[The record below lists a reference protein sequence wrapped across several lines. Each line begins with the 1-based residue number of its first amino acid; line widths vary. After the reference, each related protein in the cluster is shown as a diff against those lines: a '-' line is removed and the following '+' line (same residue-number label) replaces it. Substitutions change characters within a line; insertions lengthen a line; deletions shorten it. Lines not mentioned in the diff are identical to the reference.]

1 MIKRSL
7 IGALAALVILAAPA
21 AQAEP
26 RHGLSAFGDLK
37 YPAGFTHFDYVNP
50 DAPKGGRLSMIGT
63 SARIT
68 FNSFN
73 FYILKGDAAQGLP
86 FLFDTLMVRAWDE
99 PDAVYGLVAETPDVA
114 DDGLSVTFALRKEAR
129 FADGSPLTAEDVA
142 NSLTL
147 LKEKGDPRI
156 ALQLTKIT
164 KAEALGPHQVRFTF
178 SEAARD
184 LPLVAATS
192 IPVFSKAYYTKN
204 DFSKTT
210 LEPPLGS
217 GPYKISDFKQ
227 GRYVTF
233 TRRDDYWAKDLPVN
247 KGQFNFD
254 ELRYEYFRDRTAQFE
269 ALKAGAFDLREEFTS
284 KVWATQYDIPP
295 VQKGWLKTETLPDA
309 RPSGA
314 QGFFMNMRRAK
325 FADPR
330 VREAI
335 GLAFDFEWTNR
346 NQFYELYKRTHSFF
360 ENSAM
365 KADGAPSA
373 EEMKLLEP
381 LKAQLR
387 PEVFKD
393 PFIPPVSNGSGQDR
407 KLLRMASKLLKEAGW
422 EVKDGKRVNA
432 KGEVLQIEFLTFSP
446 TFERIIGPYIK
457 NLRILGIDGKMRL
470 VDPAQY
476 ESRRKAFDF
485 DITTSRFVVRQTPGV
500 ELENYFGSNSAKIS
514 GSLNLAGISSPAI
527 DALVDKVVK
536 ANSRDELN
544 TAARALDRV
553 LRAEHFWVPHWY
565 KASHTIAYWDKFSR
579 PETKPR
585 FSRGIIATWWYDEAK
600 AAKLKAARN

>member
-1 MIKRSL
+1 MIRKTL
-7 IGALAALVILAAPA
+7 IGALAALALFAAPA
-21 AQAEP
+21 AEAEP
-26 RHGLSAFGDLK
+26 SHGLSAFGDLK
-37 YPAGFTHFDYVNP
+37 YPADFKHFDYVNP
-50 DAPKGGRLSMIGT
+50 DAPKGGRLALIGT

-99 PDAVYGLVAETPDVA
+99 PDAVYGLVAETADVA
-114 DDGLSVTFALRKEAR
+114 GDGLSVTFALRKEAR
-129 FADGSPLTAEDVA
+129 FADGSPVTAEDVA

-164 KAEALGPHQVRFTF
+164 KAEVLGPHQVRFVF
-178 SEAARD
+178 SEASRD

-192 IPVFSKAYYTKN
+192 IPVFSKAYYTEK
-204 DFSKTT
+204 DFAKTT

-217 GPYKISDFKQ
+217 GPYKITDFKQ
-227 GRYVTF
+227 GRNVTF

-247 KGQFNFD
+247 KGQYNFG

-295 VQKGWLKTETLPDA
+295 VQKGWLKTETLPDD

-314 QGFFMNMRRAK
+314 QGFFINTRRAK

-330 VREAI
+330 TRQAL

-365 KADGAPSA
+365 KATGAPSA
-373 EEMKLLEP
+373 EELKLLEP
-381 LKAQLR
+381 LRGQLR
-387 PEVFKD
+387 AEVFD
-393 PFIPPVSNGSGQDR
+393 EAFVPPVSNGSGQDR
-407 KLLRMASKLLKEAGW
+407 KLLRKASRLLKEAGW

-432 KGEVLQIEFLTFSP
+432 KGEVFKIEFLTFSP

-485 DITTSRFVVRQTPGV
+485 DMTTARFIVRQTPGV
-500 ELENYFGSNSAKIS
+500 ELENYFGSASAKIN
-514 GSLNLAGISSPAI
+514 GSLNLAGVSNPVI
-527 DALVDKVVK
+527 DALVGTAVK
-536 ANSRDELN
+536 ATSRETLNS
-544 TAARALDRV
+544 AARALDRV

-565 KASHTIAYWDKFSR
+565 KASHTIAFWDKFSR
-579 PETKPR
+579 PKTKPR
-585 FSRGIIATWWYDEAK
+585 FSRGIITTWWYDEDK

>member
-1 MIKRSL
+1 MIKQSL
-7 IGALAALVILAAPA
+7 IGALAALCFFVAPA
-21 AQAEP
+21 VEAEP

-73 FYILKGDAAQGLP
+73 YYILKGDAAQGLP

-99 PDAVYGLVAETPDVA
+99 PDAVYGLVAETADVA

-129 FADGSPLTAEDVA
+129 FADGTPVTAEDVA

-156 ALQLTKIT
+156 ALQLNKIT
-164 KAEALGPHQVRFTF
+164 KAEVVGPHEVRFIF

-192 IPVFSKAYYTKN
+192 IPVFSKAYYTEN
-204 DFSKTT
+204 DFSQTT

-217 GPYKISDFKQ
+217 GPYKITDFKQ

-247 KGQFNFD
+247 KGQYNFD

-295 VQKGWLKTETLPDA
+295 VQKGWLKTETLPDE

-314 QGFFMNMRRAK
+314 QGYFINMRRAK

-365 KADGAPSA
+365 KANGLPSA
-373 EEMKLLEP
+373 EELALLEP
-381 LKAQLR
+381 LKDQLR
-387 PEVFKD
+387 PEVFKE

-407 KLLRMASKLLKEAGW
+407 KLLRRASKLLKEAGW

-432 KGEVLQIEFLTFSP
+432 KGEVFEIEFLSFSP
-446 TFERIIGPYIK
+446 TFERIVGPYIK

-485 DITTSRFVVRQTPGV
+485 DITTSRFIVRQTPGV
-500 ELENYFGSNSAKIS
+500 ELENYFGSNSASI
-514 GSLNLAGISSPAI
+514 AGLEMRERFRLPLIF
-527 DALVDKVVK
+527 
-536 ANSRDELN
+536 
-544 TAARALDRV
+544 
-553 LRAEHFWVPHWY
+553 AEFEP
-565 KASHTIAYWDKFSR
+565 K
-579 PETKPR
+579 
-585 FSRGIIATWWYDEAK
+585 
-600 AAKLKAARN
+600 

>member
-1 MIKRSL
+1 MRTL
-7 IGALAALVILAAPA
+7 FAIGLLAAVALFSAPGA
-21 AQAEP
+21 EAEP

-37 YPAGFTHFDYVNP
+37 YGPDFKHFDYVNP

-63 SARIT
+63 EARIT

-73 FYILKGDAAQGLP
+73 YYILKGDAAQGLP

-99 PDAVYGLVAETPDVA
+99 PDAVYGLVAETVEVA
-114 DDGLSVTFALRKEAR
+114 DDGLSMVFNLRKEAR
-129 FADGSPLTAEDVA
+129 FSDGSPLTAEDVA

-156 ALQLTKIT
+156 ALQLRKVS
-164 KAEALGPHQVRFTF
+164 KADVLGPHQVRFTF
-178 SEAARD
+178 TEANRD
-184 LPLVAATS
+184 LPLITATS

-227 GRYVTF
+227 ARYVTF
-233 TRRDDYWAKDLPVN
+233 ARREDYWAKDLPVN
-247 KGQFNFD
+247 KGQYNFA
-254 ELRYEYFRDRTAQFE
+254 ELRYEYFRDRTTQFE

-295 VQKGWLKTETLPDA
+295 VQKGWLKTETLPDD

-314 QGFFMNMRRAK
+314 QGFFINTRREK
-325 FADPR
+325 FSDPR
-330 VREAI
+330 TREAL

-365 KADGAPSA
+365 KANDAPGSD
-373 EEMKLLEP
+373 ELKLLEP
-381 LKAQLR
+381 LRGKLR
-387 PEVFKD
+387 SAVFEQV
-393 PFIPPVSNGSGQDR
+393 FVPPVSNGSGQDR
-407 KLLRMASKLLKEAGW
+407 KLLRRASKLLKEAGW

-432 KGEVLQIEFLTFSP
+432 NGEVFQIEFLTYSP

-457 NLRILGIDGKMRL
+457 NLRILGIDSKMRL

-485 DITTSRFVVRQTPGV
+485 DMTTTRYVVRQTPGV
-500 ELENYFGSNSAKIS
+500 ELENYFGSASAKIK
-514 GSLNLAGISSPAI
+514 GSLNLAGVGNPEI
-527 DALVDKVVK
+527 DSLVAKVVQ
-536 ANSRDELN
+536 AQDRESLN

-585 FSRGIIATWWYDEAK
+585 FHRGIVATWWYDEDK

>member
-1 MIKRSL
+1 MIKHTL
-7 IGALAALVILAAPA
+7 IGALAALALLSSPAAEAAPS
-21 AQAEP
+21 
-26 RHGLSAFGDLK
+26 HGLSAFGDLK
-37 YPAGFTHFDYVNP
+37 YPADFTHFDYVNP
-50 DAPKGGRLSMIGT
+50 NAPKGGRLALIGT

-99 PDAVYGLVAETPDVA
+99 PDAVYGLVAETADVA

-129 FADGSPLTAEDVA
+129 FADGTPVTAEDVA

-164 KAEALGPHQVRFTF
+164 KAEVLGPHQVRFVF
-178 SEAARD
+178 SEASRD

-192 IPVFSKAYYTKN
+192 IPVFSKAYYTEK
-204 DFSKTT
+204 DFAKTT

-217 GPYKISDFKQ
+217 GPYKITDFKQ

-247 KGQFNFD
+247 KGQHNFG

-295 VQKGWLKTETLPDA
+295 VRKGWLKTETLPDD

-314 QGFFMNMRRAK
+314 QGYFINTRRAK

-330 VREAI
+330 TRQAL

-365 KADGAPSA
+365 KATGAPTA
-373 EEMKLLEP
+373 DELKLLEP
-381 LKAQLR
+381 MKDQLR
-387 PEVFKD
+387 PEVFED
-393 PFIPPVSNGSGQDR
+393 AFIPPVSNGSGQDR
-407 KLLRMASKLLKEAGW
+407 KLLRQASRLLKEAGW

-432 KGEVLQIEFLTFSP
+432 KGEVFQIEFLTFSP

-457 NLRILGIDGKMRL
+457 NLRILGIDSKMRL

-485 DITTSRFVVRQTPGV
+485 DMTTARFIVRQTPGV
-500 ELENYFGSNSAKIS
+500 ELENYFGSNSAKIN
-514 GSLNLAGISSPAI
+514 GSLNLAGVSNPAI

-536 ANSRDELN
+536 ANSRETLN

-565 KASHTIAYWDKFSR
+565 KASHTIAFWDKFSR
-579 PETKPR
+579 PKTKPR
-585 FSRGIIATWWYDEAK
+585 FSRGIITTWWYDEDK